1 MTQQFY
7 TDSPT
12 AGTTGPASTAT
23 DGPGEPATVEVAKEQ
38 AAAVGQGAA
47 EAGQHVAAVA
57 KHQSQ
62 AVVAEAGN
70 QAKDLID
77 QARHEL
83 TQQASAQ
90 QQRLAQGLHALAD
103 ELNSMTQHSGQPG
116 MATDL
121 ARQGASRSHAA
132 ASWLENREP
141 ANLVTELKTFARRRP
156 GAFLLTAA
164 GVGLLAGRLS
174 RGVKDAATDGDE
186 PDHRSAAE
194 PSASTRPAPA
204 VAVTPGAEPGYRDVS
219 EYPNGAAQPD
229 FPLLGD
235 AR

>member
-1 MTQQFY
+1 MTQQFF
-7 TDSPT
+7 TDSST
-12 AGTTGPASTAT
+12 AGTSTPMPTAN
-23 DGPGEPATVEVAKEQ
+23 DDSGAPATVDVAKEQ

-47 EAGQHVAAVA
+47 EAGQHVAGVA

-62 AVVAEAGN
+62 TVVAEAGN

-77 QARHEL
+77 QARTEL
-83 TQQASAQ
+83 SQQASAQ
-90 QQRLAQGLHALAD
+90 QQRLAHGLHALAD
-103 ELNSMTQHSGQPG
+103 ELNSMTQHGAQPG
-116 MATDL
+116 VATDL

-132 ASWLENREP
+132 AAWLENREP

-174 RGVKDAATDGDE
+174 RGMKDAAADADKPT
-186 PDHRSAAE
+186 HRSADE
-194 PSASTRPAPA
+194 PMASTRPAPE
-204 VAVTPGAEPGYRDVS
+204 VAPTAGAQPAYRDVS
-219 EYPNGAAQPD
+219 EYPNGAAQRG